1 MIRATRRRK
10 ATDRGAAMVE
20 FAIMLPL
27 LLLVIAG
34 IVDLGRAFFTQ
45 VTLTNAAREG
55 ARYAVVKSDATVA
68 DVQARTLTA
77 APGLNPALTAAVT
90 LCAGAGTD
98 AKVIASQAFTWIA
111 LGPAMNLV
119 GGASALPPT
128 LSSTAVMRCGG

>member
-1 MIRATRRRK
+1 MIRAKRRRK

-20 FAIMLPL
+20 FAILLPL

-45 VTLTNAAREG
+45 VALSNAAREG
-55 ARYAVVKSDATVA
+55 ARYAVVDSGATA
-68 DVQARTLTA
+68 ALVQQRAQA
-77 APGLNPALTAAVT
+77 SAPGLTPPLTAAVT
-90 LCAGAGTD
+90 LCAGGGTN
-98 AKVIASQAFTWIA
+98 ATVVASNQFTWIA

-119 GGASALPPT
+119 GGASALPAT